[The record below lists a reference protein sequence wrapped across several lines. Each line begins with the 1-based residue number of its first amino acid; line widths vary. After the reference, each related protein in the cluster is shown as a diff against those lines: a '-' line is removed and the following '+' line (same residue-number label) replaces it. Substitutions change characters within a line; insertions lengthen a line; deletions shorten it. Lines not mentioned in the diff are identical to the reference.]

1 MRLREDSTDRTTN
14 LPAPLAA
21 WLKTAEE
28 QMRWRRARPL
38 AAKELADHLTDQYE
52 AFRDEGMDKDAAA
65 QATVR
70 EMGDAIETGTQLDRA
85 WRPKP
90 DWVTLGMVLVIAAL
104 GCVMQY
110 LFDYRSPTVP
120 QLAGRYLAGAVC
132 LLIGY
137 FFDYTLLTRRIW
149 TLLGIWYAVVVVVQC
164 KICTFAIFPVD
175 NAIRL
180 LWLYPLLLAGLV
192 FRLRGKGNEGLAQCL
207 MAVAA
212 VWVLMLVYNW
222 NLYPM
227 SWMLLILCS
236 LVLLL
241 AVCHRAF
248 GAVKARNV
256 ALSLLPAA
264 FGIGS
269 TLMSR
274 IYWSQY
280 ISPEENRSAMIQLVR
295 SELFGIEPAFP
306 GVTQVDI
313 NDAADWSDF
322 MLTLMKLRWGWIAVV
337 AILIPVILL
346 IGRGVMMAGRQ
357 TGLLGWL
364 VCHAVVLTLA
374 MQAVQY
380 LLVDLGLADT
390 AMTFS
395 LPLVAASARDLCLTM
410 ALLGV
415 FLSAQRT
422 GTLESSLVKQAKPNI
437 E

>member
-1 MRLREDSTDRTTN
+1 MRLREDTTN
-14 LPAPLAA
+14 RYDTLPAPLAA

-90 DWVTLGMVLVIAAL
+90 DWVTLGMVLVIAAI

-110 LFDYRSPTVP
+110 LFDYRAPTVP
-120 QLAGRYLAGAVC
+120 QLAGRYLAGAIC

-149 TLLGIWYAVVVVVQC
+149 TLFGIWYAVAFAVQS
-164 KICTFAIFPVD
+164 KIYYFDIFPLD

-192 FRLRGKGNEGLAQCL
+192 FRLRGKGTEGLAQCL

-212 VWVLMLVYNW
+212 VWGMMLLFNW

-227 SWMLLILCS
+227 CWMLLILCS

-256 ALSLLPAA
+256 VLSLLPAA

-269 TLMSR
+269 TLMRR

-280 ISPEENRSAMIQLVR
+280 ISSEENRSPVLQLVR
-295 SELFGIEPAFP
+295 RELYGIKPAFP
-306 GVTQVDI
+306 GAGALSLSDG
-313 NDAADWSDF
+313 ADWSDF
-322 MLTLMKLRWGWIAVV
+322 LLTLMKLRWGWLAVI

-395 LPLVAASARDLCLTM
+395 LPLVASSARDLCVTM

-422 GTLESSLVKQAKPNI
+422 GTLESSLVKQAKPSV